1 MNTSLVRSI
10 VSNVDAVGSAST
22 VRFGR
27 SSQGLQTIVAWIA
40 IAALMLAAAGCS
52 VTQEREASSPTV
64 WAERTPLSAIETAFA
79 ALDAASAGNAAL
91 KKPKTQGSCSDLEY
105 SFLNSSCSTMHKKHV
120 RLTHNRVATFII
132 GRHGAIPSTAEPPAQ
147 PATVGEREGLPASNH
162 VSTNSS
168 DPPRRSVTA
177 AVKANENKRGKR

>member
-1 MNTSLVRSI
+1 MNTGLVRWI
-10 VSNVDAVGSAST
+10 VSNGDAVGSASV

-27 SSQGLQTIVAWIA
+27 SSQGLQTIGAWIA
-40 IAALMLAAAGCS
+40 ISALMLATAGCS
-52 VTQEREASSPTV
+52 VTQEREASSPTL

-120 RLTHNRVATFII
+120 RLTHNRVATFIV
-132 GRHGAIPSTAEPPAQ
+132 GRHGAAEPPAQ
-147 PATVGEREGLPASNH
+147 PATVGEREGLPSSNH

-168 DPPRRSVTA
+168 GPPRRSVTA
-177 AVKANENKRGKR
+177 AVKANENKREKR